1 VSSDDRVDG
10 TTGTP
15 KPMLVDP
22 ATAPALGRQAPVQP
36 SGGAVT
42 LLTLFRSM
50 AGRSAT
56 LDLLRP
62 SVPPRRDA
70 AGDADR
76 EGG

>member
-1 VSSDDRVDG
+1 V
-10 TTGTP
+10 
-15 KPMLVDP
+15 LVDP
-22 ATAPALGRQAPVQP
+22 ATAPALGRRAPVQP

-50 AGRSAT
+50 AGPTST

-62 SVPPRRDA
+62 SVPLRPDV

-76 EGG
+76 EGR